1 MGLFARR
8 WNDAVPDRTFSQRH
22 RRRSCARRRH
32 EGQGGNG
39 VVGSN
44 RSAKVPKG
52 VLYELRQ
59 MYYDC
64 AQTSNPIAMRALRT
78 VVPVSQIVFGTDFRS
93 AQQSKL
99 QKVSIRA
106 AFSTLE
112 IRAINRENA
121 LKLLGRK
128 P

>member
-1 MGLFARR
+1 MKSSRGFAIT
-8 WNDAVPDRTFSQRH
+8 A
-22 RRRSCARRRH
+22 RSIA
-32 EGQGGNG
+32 
-39 VVGSN
+39 SLIF
-44 RSAKVPKG
+44 KG

-78 VVPVSQIVFGTDFRS
+78 VVPVLQIVSEPIFRS

-99 QKVSIRA
+99 QK
-106 AFSTLE
+106 
-112 IRAINRENA
+112 
-121 LKLLGRK
+121 LLGRK

>member
-1 MGLFARR
+1 MGLLARR
-8 WNDAVPDRTFSQRH
+8 WNDVVPDRTFLYGT
-22 RRRSCARRRH
+22 A
-32 EGQGGNG
+32 EEVVPGVVTKGQGETALWR
-39 VVGSN
+39 SN
-44 RSAKVPKG
+44 RSAKVPKV

-78 VVPVSQIVFGTDFRS
+78 VVPVSQIVSEPIFRS

-106 AFSTLE
+106 AFSTL
-112 IRAINRENA
+112 
-121 LKLLGRK
+121 RK
-128 P
+128 FGPSIEKTR